1 MYQSFLNSKTKK
13 YMTHVKFTRQPFEN
27 GFNNIMEDLFTE
39 FPVVLKNEFNKLSP
53 KAWAPVNVK
62 ETDKAFELEVV
73 APGFVKEDFKI
84 NLEDNLLTIS
94 AEKKDEVKTDSDS
107 YRNEKQIRN
116 EYSFKSFKRTFT
128 IDEKLDATKTD
139 ASYINGVLRLN
150 FPKKVEVK
158 TATEIK
164 IQ

>member
-1 MYQSFLNSKTKK
+1 
-13 YMTHVKFTRQPFEN
+13 MTHVKFTRQPFEKN
-27 GFNNIMEDLFTE
+27 FNNIMEDLFTE

-53 KAWAPVNVK
+53 KGWTPVNVK
-62 ETDKAFELEVV
+62 ETEKTFELEVI
-73 APGFVKEDFKI
+73 APGFEKEDFKI

-94 AEKKDEVKTDSDS
+94 ADKKEEVKSE
-107 YRNEKQIRN
+107 NEKQIRN

-128 IDEKLDATKTD
+128 IDEKIDATKTD

-158 TATEIK
+158 QATEIK

>member
-1 MYQSFLNSKTKK
+1 
-13 YMTHVKFTRQPFEN
+13 MTHVKFTRQPFEN
-27 GFNNIMEDLFTE
+27 GLNNIMEELFTE

-62 ETDKAFELEVV
+62 ETDKAFELEVI

-94 AEKKDEVKTDSDS
+94 AEKKDEVKTE
-107 YRNEKQIRN
+107 NEKQIRS

-128 IDEKLDATKTD
+128 IDEKMDATKTD

>member
-1 MYQSFLNSKTKK
+1 
-13 YMTHVKFTRQPFEN
+13 MTQARFTRQPFQN
-27 GFNNIMEDLFTE
+27 GFNSILEDLFTE
-39 FPVVLKNEFNKLSP
+39 LPGVLKNDFNKFVP
-53 KAWAPVNVK
+53 KAWVPVNVK

-84 NLEDNLLTIS
+84 SMEDNLVTIS
-94 AEKKDEVKTDSDS
+94 AEKKAEVKTE
-107 YRNEKQIRN
+107 NEKEIRN

-128 IDEKLDATKTD
+128 IDEKIDATKTD

-150 FPKKVEVK
+150 FLKKVEVK
-158 TATEIK
+158 QATEIK